1 MLKKSLFSLLFVTAG
16 LHAAAGNIQNLQVAV
31 AEKES
36 IALQMIEAMQDMTKS
51 YQILTESLN
60 IIDQTEKEFNI
71 NFNGQGAKAEE
82 NESEKSHVLWTK
94 AVELSHAY
102 IRDLRQKYNNI
113 TRPTLID
120 LPNISNDAD
129 LKTKATIMMNQAK
142 SLFTRLLDEY
152 VAHLGNVYE
161 KKSNLLRFYRNV
173 YAISSADDQNLS
185 ITPNEYLALVQ
196 TLENAAQQ
204 GDWGTTV
211 NLTLPVI
218 QTDGSIVEKNLT
230 LNQITA
236 AIKEIPLPASYYA
249 TALKIAAGVAVG
261 AALVGGAYYAY
272 NPEAFNFLQG
282 KAAQA
287 EQILNTPAVPAV
299 DQAQPVEQNA
309 VANLDAAQPSAP
321 AAVEASDAQPAQ
333 TSMWDYFMGR
343 GTGYNADTETID
355 SESFREDRTR
365 QQAGDDKQ
373 ADDELRQKKI
383 VAASTAMQA
392 EENTSNPERQVR
404 EQANFNDVMPLA
416 QDNADNSSKQTILSN
431 LFGSSRNQ
439 NAMKEASLVANPV
452 QSALTKNNQVP
463 LIDGQTVRDR
473 DDAISPSTR
482 DLNQPSVD
490 NLQAITETQP
500 AVQPDSDSSIMNY
513 NNDPLD
519 LTEAVVDNSPVIT
532 DTPVKVA
539 VSSNRRQ
546 PDSTKRSKAQ
556 DDAKNA
562 KRFGN

>member
-1 MLKKSLFSLLFVTAG
+1 MKLWRTNEKEKVMNMLKKSLFSLLFITAG
-16 LHAAAGNIQNLQVAV
+16 LHAAAGSLQQNLQVAADQKTV
-31 AEKES
+31 
-36 IALQMIEAMQDMTKS
+36 ALQMIEAMQGS
-51 YQILTESLN
+51 VNFYQQAQQPLDAAGIKEQQSAWQSAVSLYHRY
-60 IIDQTEKEFNI
+60 I
-71 NFNGQGAKAEE
+71 N
-82 NESEKSHVLWTK
+82 
-94 AVELSHAY
+94 
-102 IRDLRQKYNNI
+102 DLRGQSKVA
-113 TRPTLID
+113 RPALPNLQN
-120 LPNISNDAD
+120 LPNIDALMLQSNQS
-129 LKTKATIMMNQAK
+129 KA
-142 SLFTRLLDEY
+142 LFTRLLDEY
-152 VAHLGNVYE
+152 IAHLGNVYE

-196 TLENAAQQ
+196 TLENAAAQ

-218 QTDGSIVEKNLT
+218 QADGSIVEKNLT
-230 LNQITA
+230 LNEIKA

-249 TALKIAAGVAVG
+249 TALKIAAGVALIGG
-261 AALVGGAYYAY
+261 AAFVAAYLHSY
-272 NPEAFNFLQG
+272 PIGFSEGQL
-282 KAAQA
+282 AAQA
-287 EQILNTPAVPAV
+287 EANLDTAPASPV

-309 VANLDAAQPSAP
+309 VTNLDGAQPSAP
-321 AAVEASDAQPAQ
+321 VAVEASNAQPAQ

-383 VAASTAMQA
+383 VAESTAMQA
-392 EENTSNPERQVR
+392 EENTSNPERQERLKQGIDKIEAGREMLRKKTIR
-404 EQANFNDVMPLA
+404 EQADFNDVMPLA

-439 NAMKEASLVANPV
+439 NAMKEASIVANPV

-473 DDAISPSTR
+473 D
-482 DLNQPSVD
+482 SVD

-513 NNDPLD
+513 NNDRLD

-556 DDAKNA
+556 ADARNA